1 RSTSERITANRFCA
15 GRLLRMASII
25 LKDVPDDLR
34 AQLENEAA
42 ANFRSLT
49 QEALAR
55 LERTFE
61 IDAALNT
68 KRDQR
73 WVDEAL
79 ASGPESPLMEKEMDA
94 IRDRVLKRKAA

>member
-1 RSTSERITANRFCA
+1 
-15 GRLLRMASII
+15 MASLT
-25 LKDVPDDLR
+25 LKDIPEDLR

-73 WVDEAL
+73 WMDEAL
-79 ASGPESPLMEKEMDA
+79 ASGPDSPLTEKEMDA
-94 IRDRVLKRKAA
+94 IRDRTLKRKSA

>member
-1 RSTSERITANRFCA
+1 MVFH
-15 GRLLRMASII
+15 MASIT
-25 LKDVPDDLR
+25 LKDIPEDLR

-42 ANFRSLT
+42 ANFRSVT

-79 ASGPESPLMEKEMDA
+79 ASGPASPLTEKEMDA
-94 IRDRVLKRKAA
+94 IRDRVLKRKPA

>member
-1 RSTSERITANRFCA
+1 MSDIA
-15 GRLLRMASII
+15 
-25 LKDVPDDLR
+25 LKDVPEDLR

-61 IDAALNT
+61 IDAANEHET
-68 KRDQR
+68 RSAMGGRSAGQR
-73 WVDEAL
+73 A
-79 ASGPESPLMEKEMDA
+79 GIA
-94 IRDRVLKRKAA
+94 IDRKGNGRNS

>member
-1 RSTSERITANRFCA
+1 MSSIT
-15 GRLLRMASII
+15 
-25 LKDVPDDLR
+25 LKDIPEDLH
-34 AQLENEAA
+34 AQLKSEAE
-42 ANFRSLT
+42 ANFRSLN

-61 IDAALNT
+61 IDATLNT

-79 ASGPESPLMEKEMDA
+79 ASGPESPLTESDMDA
-94 IRDRVLKRKAA
+94 IRDRILKPASK

>member
-1 RSTSERITANRFCA
+1 
-15 GRLLRMASII
+15 MASLT
-25 LKDVPDDLR
+25 LKDIPEDLR

-61 IDAALNT
+61 IDAAQNT

-73 WVDEAL
+73 WIDEAL
-79 ASGPESPLMEKEMDA
+79 ASGPESPLTEKEMDA